1 MRSMAPS
8 LKCCY
13 PGLIESHIVKH
24 RGYLDTKLN
33 EDDDWYYDRI
43 VFKKKKLVFFSFKLI
58 LFNVF
63 KSFLY
68 IKITIYKF

>member
-43 VFKKKKLVFFSFKLI
+43 VF
-58 LFNVF
+58 
-63 KSFLY
+63 
-68 IKITIYKF
+68 